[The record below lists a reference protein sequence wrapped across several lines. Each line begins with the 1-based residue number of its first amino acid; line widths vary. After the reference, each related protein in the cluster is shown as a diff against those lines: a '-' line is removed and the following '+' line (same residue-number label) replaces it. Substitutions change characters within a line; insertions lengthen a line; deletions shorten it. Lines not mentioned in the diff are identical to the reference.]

1 MDIEQYKNVIIPAHL
16 HEIEEQYQVRI
27 LLAVESGSRAWGFE
41 SKDSDWDLRF
51 ICVHPPKW
59 YFHIEEQKD
68 TIEHMFPDEV
78 DLAGWE
84 LGKALR
90 LFKRSN
96 PSFFEWTHSPII
108 YYADENFLS
117 KIKALEG
124 KYFHREKAMYHY
136 NHIYKKHNDRYI
148 EEFGLPLKRFLY
160 YLRGI
165 LVCKWLTDYG
175 TVPPVRFMEL
185 VDATV
190 DDQSIKSKIAHLLE
204 LKRQSNEHNHE
215 PIGQELFNWAQAK
228 ADYYNGVVEG
238 MRPEIKSEKDDE
250 LNAIY
255 YHFANSNS
263 DGQDSKL

>member
-1 MDIEQYKNVIIPAHL
+1 MDSEQYKNVIIPSHL
-16 HEIEEQYQVRI
+16 HEIEEQYKVKI

-51 ICVHPPKW
+51 VYVQEPEW

-96 PSFFEWTHSPII
+96 PSFFEWIHSPIV
-108 YYADENFLS
+108 YYADEGFLS
-117 KIKALEG
+117 DIKTLEG
-124 KYFHREKAMYHY
+124 RYFHKEKAMYHY

-165 LVCKWLTDYG
+165 LVCKWLTDFG
-175 TVPPVRFMEL
+175 TVPPVRFTEL

-190 DDQSIKSKIAHLLE
+190 SDKTIKDKIAHLLK
-204 LKRQSNEHNHE
+204 LKKQSNEHNQE
-215 PIGQELFNWAQAK
+215 PVDKELFDWAQGQAE
-228 ADYYNGVVEG
+228 YYNGVVESL
-238 MRPEIKSEKDDE
+238 RPEIKAEKDDE
-250 LNAIY
+250 LNALY
-255 YHFANSNS
+255 YRFVHKNIE
-263 DGQDSKL
+263 